1 MGAVFCE
8 GDSRTT
14 SVATDRAGFM
24 PGIGVRHLLSV
35 DPRRGQ
41 DEVAF
46 GAVDFPAQV
55 VAAREAAARTVKFP
69 WRPSLSRRARIDN
82 SSVTGSHLLPQVPS
96 AVMIGMSS
104 MDGSVRL

>member
-1 MGAVFCE
+1 MILVMGAVFCE

-69 WRPSLSRRARIDN
+69 QQAGPIDN

-96 AVMIGMSS
+96 AAMIGTSS